1 MENIKYLQ
9 YVTLLLIVFLSFFTV
24 LVRKGKNRLI
34 SLLILPI
41 FIIAFSLFLYSGVFA
56 IILGILSLFVF
67 TAYYGYEKQLQYFS
81 QEKRRAYSGKAVSLV
96 VGLLFCIGAGYAFY
110 AYTLDYFNTY
120 HAVGVITLMNYK
132 AVAKE
137 LYSNYIIITVFIIT
151 FLFATL
157 VWFISIL
164 STSEKGSK

>member
-1 MENIKYLQ
+1 M
-9 YVTLLLIVFLSFFTV
+9 
-24 LVRKGKNRLI
+24 
-34 SLLILPI
+34 
-41 FIIAFSLFLYSGVFA
+41 FA

-67 TAYYGYEKQLQYFS
+67 AAYYGYEKQLQYFS
-81 QEKRRAYSGKAVSLV
+81 QEKRRAYSGKVVSFA
-96 VGLLFCIGAGYAFY
+96 VGLVFCIGTGYAFY

-120 HAVGVITLMNYK
+120 HAVGVITLMNYE

-137 LYSNYIIITVFIIT
+137 LYSNYIIITAFVIT

-164 STSEKGSK
+164 SNSEKEGK